1 MRKAAICV
9 LALVVV
15 CVAGCATGQS
25 YVNPNY
31 DFSKLE
37 SVAVVDIEGALRSK
51 AAKDQIATYFEME
64 LLKRGYR
71 VVERNRVEAILAE
84 QDFQASDVTRPEG
97 AVKAGRIL
105 NVGALMV
112 VNIPNFGEEISMSAK
127 ILNAE
132 DGEILWIGEGTG
144 GTGRTLATI
153 AGATVGAVG
162 GIAAG
167 GSRSGKVVGGVAGG
181 ILGGVAGRALSPQE
195 QRAAQKIIQNKVC
208 KKLPSRLP

>member
-9 LALVVV
+9 LALVMV

-105 NVGALMV
+105 NVGRA
-112 VNIPNFGEEISMSAK
+112 NGREYPQFRRRDK
-127 ILNAE
+127 HDCE
-132 DGEILWIGEGTG
+132 DPQRRRRGNPVDRRGNG
-144 GTGRTLATI
+144 GNWPHAGNNSRRNGRCRRWHS
-153 AGATVGAVG
+153 
-162 GIAAG
+162 
-167 GSRSGKVVGGVAGG
+167 SR
-181 ILGGVAGRALSPQE
+181 RQ
-195 QRAAQKIIQNKVC
+195 
-208 KKLPSRLP
+208 